1 MLREKIL
8 NYTVL
13 AKGNGG
19 KFVLGRIIWQHL
31 GTITTLMEE
40 YLPLGQSFR
49 SENIEAAYGWSS
61 GFPTLLSLVFFGPLV
76 ILQSLE
82 QQGCIFSIS

>member
-19 KFVLGRIIWQHL
+19 KFVLGRIILLLAAFGNNH
-31 GTITTLMEE
+31 
-40 YLPLGQSFR
+40 YLDGRIFTP
-49 SENIEAAYGWSS
+49 
-61 GFPTLLSLVFFGPLV
+61 GPK
-76 ILQSLE
+76 
-82 QQGCIFSIS
+82 F